1 MPNGGR
7 TAQNG
12 DDERRK
18 TTISVAGSTKNA
30 TQLLHQNIGQNTSPY
45 VRDGGANILN
55 QHRLFI
61 DFTPHKPKNVEVM
74 AMRNFH
80 PLNNSPCRAY
90 HKNAGNDP
98 KAIARTIIRL

>member
-7 TAQNG
+7 TAKNG
-12 DDERRK
+12 NDKREK
-18 TTISVAGSTKNA
+18 NTISVAGSTKNA
-30 TQLLHQNIGQNTSPY
+30 TQLLHQNIRQNASLY
-45 VRDGGANILN
+45 GRDGGTNVLF

-61 DFTPHKPKNVEVM
+61 DFTPRKPKNIEVM
-74 AMRNFH
+74 AMRKFH